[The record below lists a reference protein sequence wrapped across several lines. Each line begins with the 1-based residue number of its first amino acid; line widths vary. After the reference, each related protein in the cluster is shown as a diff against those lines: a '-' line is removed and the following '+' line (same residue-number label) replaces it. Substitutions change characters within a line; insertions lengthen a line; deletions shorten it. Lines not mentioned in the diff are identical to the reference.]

1 MNSKALTILL
11 LLVLTGCSIKA
22 PQPVEPGI
30 TMPAR
35 YHNDT
40 QEVPGS
46 PTVVP
51 WWLQFEDPFLDRM
64 MTQLFAGNLALEQGL
79 ARLQRARAAFVA
91 ARAGLFPAA
100 SLDGEATRSRTA
112 GGFTGD
118 TYRGSLTVGYELDLW
133 EKFAA
138 QSEAAALTASA
149 STGNLEA
156 LYLSLSAQLAD
167 LYFLAVEQRAQQKLT
182 DESIAA
188 FRDTLE
194 RVERR
199 YRAGLV
205 EAVDVYQARQNLLAA
220 ETRRPAIEAN
230 LKAAE
235 HAIDILLGDYPGQDR
250 FGRVDTLP
258 REPAR
263 LPAGLPADL
272 LTRRPDVRAAL
283 ARVRAADAEIAA
295 ALAER
300 LPAVNLLGALGH
312 AGTETLAG
320 PVSGNVWS
328 LVAGLA
334 MPVLDGG
341 RRRAEVERREAAF
354 DENLAAYRQTILVAL
369 REVEDSLVANR
380 TTAEQIALQAEQ
392 TTAAE
397 GSLRLALDRYLQ
409 GVTDYLPVLVAQ
421 ARQLESRSELIRLRR
436 QLVAARISLAKALGG
451 EWMQD
456 YSSRRVLAGRD
467 ASNE

>member
-1 MNSKALTILL
+1 MNSKALTFLL

-30 TMPAR
+30 AMPAR
-35 YHNDT
+35 YHNDAE
-40 QEVPGS
+40 EVPAS
-46 PTVVP
+46 TVVVP

-79 ARLQRARAAFVA
+79 ARLQRARAAFAVT
-91 ARAGLFPAA
+91 RAGLFPAA
-100 SLDGEATRSRTA
+100 SLDGEGTRSRTA

-118 TYRGSLTVGYELDLW
+118 SYRGSLTVGYELDLW
-133 EKFAA
+133 NKFAA
-138 QSEAAALTASA
+138 QSEAAALTVSA
-149 STGNLEA
+149 STGDLEA

-220 ETRRPAIEAN
+220 KTRRPAIEAN

-235 HAIDILLGDYPGQDR
+235 HAIDVLLGDYPGQDR
-250 FGRVDTLP
+250 FGRIDTLP
-258 REPAR
+258 RNPAR
-263 LPAGLPADL
+263 FPAGLPADL

-300 LPAVNLLGALGH
+300 LPAINLLGALGH
-312 AGTETLAG
+312 ARTETLVG
-320 PVSGNVWS
+320 PVSGDVWS

-354 DENLAAYRQTILVAL
+354 DENLATYRQTILVAF
-369 REVEDSLVANR
+369 REVEDGLVANR
-380 TTAEQIALQAEQ
+380 TTEEQIVLQTQQ

-436 QLVAARISLAKALGG
+436 QLVSARISLAKALGG
-451 EWMQD
+451 QWMKD
-456 YSSRRVLAGRD
+456 YSSRGMSAERD
-467 ASNE
+467 ANNE